1 VVAAVL
7 SLPMTFAAMPWIADH
22 GFPHNPDKDPDVF
35 RGGFGLCALVALI
48 KGEVGSE
55 VILRRDL
62 AATPGFDV
70 GVGDAFL
77 EAKREPVLLAAS
89 SLASAVY
96 MSSSTDM
103 SLLVR
108 GRRVEL
114 LLDVDNEDPLAG
126 FMAWGHQAER
136 MKVEL
141 HKPKECRDQ

>member
-1 VVAAVL
+1 
-7 SLPMTFAAMPWIADH
+7 MADH
-22 GFPHNPDKDPDVF
+22 GFPHKPDRDPDVL
-35 RGGFGLCALVALI
+35 RGDFGFCALVALM
-48 KGEVGSE
+48 KGEEVGSE
-55 VILRRDL
+55 VILRRDPG
-62 AATPGFDV
+62 ATPGFDV

-77 EAKREPVLLAAS
+77 EAKREPGLLVAS

-103 SLLVR
+103 SLLVL

-114 LLDVDNEDPLAG
+114 LLDVDSEDPLAG

-141 HKPKECRDQ
+141 HKPSECRNQ